1 MHKKTGYMRTTKRIS
16 FAAVLCFVLV
26 NIASSAT
33 HFSGGE
39 NKNQE
44 KGGVKMTPGKSSL
57 TLGNGFHFR
66 GGFTFNT
73 NANKSGKTNLM
84 LNNNQAIRFQK
95 GNNLYVLP
103 YKTRPFYNKFKTPEK
118 PLK

>member
-1 MHKKTGYMRTTKRIS
+1 MRTTKRIS
-16 FAAVLCFVLV
+16 FAAVLCIVLV

-33 HFSGGE
+33 YFSGGE
-39 NKNQE
+39 NKNQD
-44 KGGVKMTPGKSSL
+44 KGGVKMTPGKSSI

-66 GGFTFNT
+66 GGFSFNT
-73 NANKSGKTNLM
+73 NTNKSGKTSLV
-84 LNNNQAIRFQK
+84 LNNSQSIRFQK

-103 YKTRPFYNKFKTPEK
+103 YKSRPFYSKFKTPEK